1 MTRIRGISNEIT
13 RALQQYSSEVEKS
26 LEKSKEK
33 VAKEAVKT
41 LKSTSPSETGS
52 YKKGWRVKQVGT
64 AKVIHNATDYQLTHL
79 LEHGHAKKN
88 GGRVAPIVH
97 IKPVEEK
104 AIEDFERAI
113 REEIE

>member
-1 MTRIRGISNEIT
+1 MTRIRGINNEIT
-13 RALQQYSSEVEKS
+13 RALQQYSSEV
-26 LEKSKEK
+26 
-33 VAKEAVKT
+33 EAVKT

-64 AKVIHNATDYQLTHL
+64 AKVVHNATDYQLTHL

-88 GGRVAPIVH
+88 GGRVAPRVH